1 MEDAKYC
8 GRDWIPTGNWPQA
21 QYKPSNDRTTPGDF
35 AQVLRCGSSHLNF
48 GTFISSN
55 FLHSFTVTPWYL
67 PRVLEGIGMI
77 RTHHFYKYFMHVFVS
92 YAM

>member
-48 GTFISSN
+48 GTSIPSN
-55 FLHSFTVTPWYL
+55 FLHTSLLHLGIFHGFYN
-67 PRVLEGIGMI
+67 VLE
-77 RTHHFYKYFMHVFVS
+77 
-92 YAM
+92 